1 MLIVR
6 ATVLAGPLSQ
16 IAADYPYIDWSLVD
30 SRPTDVLYAEGG
42 ETLES
47 FAERGYRFMLWLA
60 ARCADLWPPSSAGPG
75 SADFCFAVAG
85 PRRRWRWR
93 ATPASS

>member
-1 MLIVR
+1 VLIVR
-6 ATVLAGPLSQ
+6 VTVLAGPLPQ

-30 SRPTDVLYAEGG
+30 SRPTDVLYSQGG

-60 ARCADLWPPSSAGPG
+60 ARCTDFWTPSSAAPG
-75 SADFCFAVAG
+75 SAVFVW
-85 PRRRWRWR
+85 P
-93 ATPASS
+93 S